1 MAQTPTPFGRLLSVL
16 RSQRD
21 YVPSTLTFPQLDVA
35 AMTERLRLTDRA
47 EENGKEDE
55 PPLGASQPD
64 RVEAEIAEIV
74 QEEYSR
80 AVDIYRQ
87 GLENYDR
94 RIHGTA
100 IETLGVE
107 IVGAAQDAVS
117 EYTRV
122 AHQAHDEI
130 GIDRKNLNEVENEF
144 AEFRNANKLTRGCR
158 SPDGHF
164 IHVGVILLVLLAD
177 SIING
182 YFLSSRDEFGLLGG
196 ILQAIIVAGA
206 NIALGM
212 FAGRLAIPNIIHRSG
227 ARTIGGW
234 LLLGGLLTLIAGLNL
249 SFAHYRDVFTSGA
262 PNAEQLALAEVTTT
276 PLILHD
282 VKSWCASLYR
292 SHVRVCFLA

>member
-55 PPLGASQPD
+55 PPSGASQPD
-64 RVEAEIAEIV
+64 RVEAETAEIV

-107 IVGAAQDAVS
+107 IVGAANRVVVGDDAELRS
-117 EYTRV
+117 
-122 AHQAHDEI
+122 D
-130 GIDRKNLNEVENEF
+130 LCEVRDINWISYALLESPIR
-144 AEFRNANKLTRGCR
+144 AAVR
-158 SPDGHF
+158 SP
-164 IHVGVILLVLLAD
+164 
-177 SIING
+177 
-182 YFLSSRDEFGLLGG
+182 
-196 ILQAIIVAGA
+196 
-206 NIALGM
+206 
-212 FAGRLAIPNIIHRSG
+212 
-227 ARTIGGW
+227 
-234 LLLGGLLTLIAGLNL
+234 
-249 SFAHYRDVFTSGA
+249 A
-262 PNAEQLALAEVTTT
+262 P
-276 PLILHD
+276 
-282 VKSWCASLYR
+282 S
-292 SHVRVCFLA
+292 